1 MTIKVGT
8 FTGEKNK
15 IEKTFNSKHDMNCTL
30 KQVTSV
36 SSPVI
41 LVKAEN
47 ESTQKELMTDTYAY
61 IPDFGRYYYIRD
73 RKSVNNGLV
82 ELDLVVD
89 PLKSFATK
97 IYAQTGFVDR
107 TASKYQSSMI
117 KDDMIPTYANPHV
130 FCQKLEPD
138 KTAEIANCVTTTF
151 SKNPSFVII
160 TAGPSGAV

>member
-1 MTIKVGT
+1 MKIKVGT
-8 FTGEKNK
+8 FTGEKNN
-15 IEKTFNSKHDMNCTL
+15 INKTFNSKHDMDCTL

-61 IPDFGRYYYIRD
+61 IPDFSRYYYIRD

-89 PLKSFATK
+89 PLKSFANK
-97 IYAQTGFVDR
+97 IYTQTGFVDR

-130 FCQKLEPD
+130 FCQKLEAD
-138 KTAEIANCVTTTF
+138 TTANVANCITTTF